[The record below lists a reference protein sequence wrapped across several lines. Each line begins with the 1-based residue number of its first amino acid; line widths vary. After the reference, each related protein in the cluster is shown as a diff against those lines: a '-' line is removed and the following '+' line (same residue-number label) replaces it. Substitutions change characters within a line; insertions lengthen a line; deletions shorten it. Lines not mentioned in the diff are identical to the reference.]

1 MLIKNGRV
9 HNGLG
14 DVVSQ
19 DLRINGDQ
27 IQTIGPNLA
36 ALDGEEIFDASGME
50 IFPGFVQ
57 PLSNWG
63 VNGSMT
69 EIRPSSNDNDER
81 SNPIMPE
88 LDAFYA
94 FNGRAATAQQLGAFG
109 LTSCGVGPAD
119 NNLFGGTIAMFCV
132 DGINPYRMC
141 LKRGC
146 GMMASVT
153 PNLKKTYGSK
163 QQAPQ
168 TRMWTF
174 ANFSLQ
180 LRKAADSQKQSDAS
194 NDIQKDPGQ
203 DDKLE
208 ALKKVLD
215 GQLPLFVSCDSKTSA
230 RQVWDI
236 LKDYPQVKLVLV
248 NGFGLTGDEK
258 WIVENK
264 IPLIVRTAASPLDR
278 DAMTLNWNG
287 IAKLWEKGVPVAF
300 SGTYTNGLSAREDM
314 LWNGIEMMKILH
326 DSSAVL
332 PMLTSVPAKIMG
344 VDHLTGSLQEGLRAD
359 IVIWNGNPLESYQ
372 AHIVRTYQ
380 GGRIIYREG
389 DEMKCM

>member
-1 MLIKNGRV
+1 
-9 HNGLG
+9 
-14 DVVSQ
+14 
-19 DLRINGDQ
+19 
-27 IQTIGPNLA
+27 
-36 ALDGEEIFDASGME
+36 
-50 IFPGFVQ
+50 
-57 PLSNWG
+57 
-63 VNGSMT
+63 
-69 EIRPSSNDNDER
+69 
-81 SNPIMPE
+81 
-88 LDAFYA
+88 
-94 FNGRAATAQQLGAFG
+94 
-109 LTSCGVGPAD
+109 
-119 NNLFGGTIAMFCV
+119 
-132 DGINPYRMC
+132 MC

-180 LRKAADSQKQSDAS
+180 LRKAADSQKQSDPS
-194 NDIQKDPGQ
+194 NDTPKDPGQ

-215 GQLPLFVSCDSKTSA
+215 GQFPLFVSCDSKTSA

-248 NGFGLTGDEK
+248 NGFGLTGDEE

-278 DAMTLNWNG
+278 DAMTLDWNG

-359 IVIWNGNPLESYQ
+359 IVIWSGNPLESYQ

>member
-1 MLIKNGRV
+1 MLIKNGWI

-27 IQTIGPNLA
+27 IQTIGPDLA

-109 LTSCGVGPAD
+109 LTSCGVGPTD

-153 PNLKKTYGSK
+153 PSLKKTYGSR

-174 ANFSLQ
+174 TNFSLQ
-180 LRKAADSQKQSDAS
+180 LRKAADSQKQSDTS
-194 NDIQKDPGQ
+194 NETQKDSGQ
-203 DDKLE
+203 EDKLE

-248 NGFGLTGDEK
+248 NGFGLTGDEE

-278 DAMTLNWNG
+278 DAMTLDWKG
-287 IAKLWEKGVPVAF
+287 IAKLWEQGVPVAF
-300 SGTYTNGLSAREDM
+300 SGTYTNGLSARENM
-314 LWNGIEMMKILH
+314 LWNGIEMMKVLH
-326 DSSAVL
+326 DSCAVL

-359 IVIWNGNPLESYQ
+359 IVIWSGNPLESYQ